1 MIETVL
7 QIVGVIAIGG
17 GIGKGIQYLWV
28 KRPRISLKNPLKQYI
43 RKEVINYL
51 KELQDEK

>member
-1 MIETVL
+1 MIEISL
-7 QIVGVIAIGG
+7 QIAGGLAILLV
-17 GIGKGIQYLWV
+17 IGKGIKYLWI
-28 KRPRISLKNPLKQYI
+28 KRPRIILRNPLKQYI